1 MGKATGF
8 LEYLRKNNTDVDP
21 LERIKNYREF
31 HLGLNEA
38 ERRRQGARCMNCG
51 VPFCQSG
58 MVLGG
63 AMTGCPLHNLIPE
76 WNDEI
81 YNGNDSHALARLLKT
96 NPFPEFTGRVC
107 PALCEKACVMASFGD
122 AVTVRENELFVIENA
137 FENGLMKA
145 EAPAVRTDKKVAVV
159 GSGPSGLTVAELLNK
174 RGHNVTVY
182 EKDDLAG
189 GLLTYG
195 IPNMKLDKQVVAR
208 RIKLMEEEGV
218 VFVCGVDVGKDITGE
233 ELTKAYDAVVLCC
246 GSRKP
251 RVSGAEGANVQG
263 VIYAVDFL
271 RQAEKYLLGTVGES
285 DGKLACGKKVIV
297 VGGGDTGNDCVAT
310 CLRQGA
316 ASVTQLEIMPPL
328 PEERAASNPWP
339 EWPRVRKTD
348 YGQEEYIA
356 LYGSDPRIYCTEV
369 KKVISENGIMKGAE
383 LAEVKFLDG
392 KFTVTEGSERTVE
405 ADMLIVAAGFVGC
418 EEYVADAF
426 GISAE
431 RGRLCRKNYLTDNP
445 QVFAAGDAATG
456 QSLVVKAIADAKC
469 CAAAVDEYLM
479 GYTNMR

>member
-8 LEYLRKNNTDVDP
+8 LEYSRKDNTDVTP
-21 LERIKNYREF
+21 SERVKNYREF

-38 ERRRQGARCMNCG
+38 ERRQQGARCMNCG

-58 MVLGG
+58 MVFGG

-107 PALCEKACVMASFGD
+107 PALCEKACVLASFGD

-137 FENGLMKA
+137 FRNGLMKP
-145 EAPAVRTDKKVAVV
+145 EKPAVRTDKKVAVV
-159 GSGPSGLTVAELLNK
+159 GSGPAGLTVAELLNK

-195 IPNMKLDKQVVAR
+195 IPNMKLDKEVVAR

-218 VFVCGVDVGKDITGE
+218 VFECGVDVGKDISGE
-233 ELTKAYDAVVLCC
+233 ELKEKYDAVALCC

-251 RVSGAEGANVQG
+251 RESGAEGADVQG

-271 RQAEKYLLGTVGES
+271 TKSEKYLLGKAEEK

-316 ASVTQLEIMPPL
+316 VSVTQLEIMPPL
-328 PEERAASNPWP
+328 PEERTSSNPWP
-339 EWPRVRKTD
+339 EWPRVKKTD

-356 LYGSDPRIYCTEV
+356 LHGSDPRIYRTKV
-369 KKVISENGIMKGAE
+369 KRIIGENGIMKGAV
-383 LAEVKFLDG
+383 LAEVGFVDG
-392 KFTVTEGSERTVE
+392 KIEEIEGGERTVE

-418 EEYVADAF
+418 EEYVAEAF
-426 GISAE
+426 GISVE
-431 RGRLCRKNYLTDNP
+431 RGRLRRKDYLTDEP
-445 QVFAAGDAATG
+445 KVFAAGDAATG
-456 QSLVVKAIADAKC
+456 QSLVVKAIADGKACAK
-469 CAAAVDEYLM
+469 AVDEFLM
-479 GYTNMR
+479 GYSNME